1 MKTKKTTMM
10 TVVLAAL
17 LSSCATHY
25 RMDSIER
32 TRVLI
37 DKSYDN
43 TTVKAAEEFIA
54 PFKAE
59 VDRQMSPVV
68 GKVANYLYAKKPE
81 SPLSNVLTD
90 MLMWASEKYGEKPDF
105 SVYNIGGM
113 RAALAVGDVTIGDVI
128 DVAPFENNICFV
140 TLTGAKVRELF
151 EQIAKQGGQGVSR
164 EVRLVITADGKLKS
178 ATVAGKEI
186 DDNAQYR
193 IVTLDYVAQGNDHM
207 EAFRSGT
214 DIKLSTAQENNV
226 RFLIM
231 DFFRAKMAQGE
242 SVEGKLDGRITIEH

>member
-1 MKTKKTTMM
+1 MLGDVTTGGNLKMTDSDM
-10 TVVLAAL
+10 TV
-17 LSSCATHY
+17 LSSAGK
-25 RMDSIER
+25 MAVDG
-32 TRVLI
+32 
-37 DKSYDN
+37 
-43 TTVKAAEEFIA
+43 AASMLRSDA
-54 PFKAE
+54 
-59 VDRQMSPVV
+59 D
-68 GKVANYLYAKKPE
+68 
-81 SPLSNVLTD
+81 LT
-90 MLMWASEKYGEKPDF
+90 
-105 SVYNIGGM
+105 VYNIGGM